1 VSAGLKN
8 RLRSGERL
16 LGVLVRMPA
25 EELLEMSAVAGFD
38 FVLIDSEHGPG
49 DVVPLRNHLA
59 LAEAHGVGA
68 LVRVGHGEAGS
79 VLRVLDAGA
88 EGIIAPHIDTA
99 EQAKALVD
107 SAHYPPLGQRG
118 FASYGRTGRFGR
130 VAPDEHRQAALDNT
144 LVFGMIESP
153 LGVLNAAAIF
163 AVPGLDGTMVGP
175 ADLRASST
183 AADPDPADSIRKV
196 HGDLAA
202 SGGYRMD
209 IVNGVDQA
217 GRAFED
223 GAHLVVYNLTHTL
236 MDHLA
241 GLRAAG
247 WSREEPS

>member
-16 LGVLVRMPA
+16 LGVLIRMPA
-25 EELLEMSAVAGFD
+25 EELVEMAAVAGFD
-38 FVLIDSEHGPG
+38 FVLIDSEHGPA
-49 DVVPLRNHLA
+49 DVIALRNHLA
-59 LAEAHGVGA
+59 LAEVHGAGV
-68 LVRVGHGEAGS
+68 LVRVGQDAAGT

-88 EGIIAPHIDTA
+88 EGIVAPHIDTA
-99 EQAKALVD
+99 EQAKTLVD
-107 SAHYPPLGQRG
+107 GAHYPPLGRRG

-130 VAPDEHRQAALDNT
+130 VVPDEHRQSALDNT

-153 LGVLNAAAIF
+153 LGVTNAAVIF

-183 AADPDPADSIRKV
+183 ATDPDPGESIRRV
-196 HGDLAA
+196 HADLAA

-209 IVNGVDQA
+209 IVNGADQA
-217 GRAFED
+217 RRAFDD

-241 GLRAAG
+241 NLREGAQ
-247 WSREEPS
+247 RT